1 MDEAE
6 ICDNVAIIDHEGY
19 LRMIRHIIL
28 KRIYLNNSKHIVH
41 HSEHKNGA

>member
-6 ICDNVAIIDHEGY
+6 ICDNVAIIDHAKDIEN
-19 LRMIRHIIL
+19 IRHIIL